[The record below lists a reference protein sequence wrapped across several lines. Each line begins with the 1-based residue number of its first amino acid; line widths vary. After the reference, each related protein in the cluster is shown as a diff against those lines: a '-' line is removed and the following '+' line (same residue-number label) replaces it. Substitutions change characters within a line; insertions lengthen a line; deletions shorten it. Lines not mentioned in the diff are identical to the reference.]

1 MKRESQD
8 ETRMSMASE
17 WTVLVVRPE
26 DINAWCALLDCA
38 CMIVQLLLSFSWM
51 VQPGFLLKWSLL
63 FIICPYSLSSLS
75 LSVEELR
82 QKKSLYCWNV
92 GYLHFLPLSSEFVQ
106 GGVLWSKDCFS
117 YSSCYPA
124 LWSSLVL
131 LPLADFL
138 VDLTTNCS
146 EWLLKWDY

>member
-1 MKRESQD
+1 MKRESQNK
-8 ETRMSMASE
+8 TRTSMASE
-17 WTVLVVRPE
+17 WTVLVVRLWGHQCVNLPCE
-26 DINAWCALLDCA
+26 ATS
-38 CMIVQLLLSFSWM
+38 QSFSWM

-82 QKKSLYCWNV
+82 QKKSLYCWNA
-92 GYLHFLPLSSEFVQ
+92 GYLHFHPLSSEFVQ
-106 GGVLWSKDCFS
+106 GGVLWSKVCFS